1 MSSLSEVTSK
11 VEELEKRVSVIEV
24 DIGKQLINIGNGKIT
39 ILWRCRKSQEGR

>member
-24 DIGKQLINIGNGKIT
+24 DIGKWLINIGNGKIT
-39 ILWRCRKSQEGR
+39 ILWRCRDSQEGK